1 MNENTQ
7 EHSEEKSP
15 LNDPQNE
22 EENISSKNEEKIE
35 EMMGALDLNQERQE
49 SMSNLEGFGNKNQA
63 EIEAIAEVLHEVKTE
78 IQKIVIG
85 QEEILDLLMI
95 GLFTGGNILLE
106 GVPGIAKTLTAKM
119 LAKTLKTDFV
129 RIQFTP
135 DLMPADIIGTMVYNL
150 KTSEFEFKSGPIFS
164 NVVLIDEINRAPAK
178 TQAALME
185 VMEERQ
191 VTIEGV
197 THKMG
202 DPFFVI
208 ATQNPVEQEGTY
220 KLPEAQMD
228 RFLFKLRVSLPELED
243 ERAILNR
250 FKSDFHIE
258 QVKEVNAVLTK
269 KKLKECKEIVQEV
282 NIKESLLDYIAKIV
296 VSTRND
302 GNIYLGASPRASL
315 SILKAAKALALL
327 RGRYFVI
334 PEDVKFVAPHVL
346 NHRIILSH
354 EKELEGI
361 EPEMVIKDII
371 ESIEI
376 PR

>member
-228 RFLFKLRVSLPELED
+228 RFLFKLRVSLPEFED